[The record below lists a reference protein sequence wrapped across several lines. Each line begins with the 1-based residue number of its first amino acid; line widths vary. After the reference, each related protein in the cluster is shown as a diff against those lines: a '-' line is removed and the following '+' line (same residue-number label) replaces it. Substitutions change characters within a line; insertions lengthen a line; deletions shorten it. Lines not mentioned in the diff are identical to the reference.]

1 MKAKLKAMWS
11 IDHDL
16 KTYIPEDKNEF
27 YITLNLSIGSSK
39 TDGADYFD
47 LFVCSPEWLC
57 KHQWEPEILR
67 HTLVVRKYDLDEI
80 TETINKYI
88 EKCTCKTWE
97 ETAQKLSR
105 YFAWEFEDYS
115 D

>member
-1 MKAKLKAMWS
+1 MKAELKAIWS
-11 IDHDL
+11 IEHDL
-16 KTYIPEDKNEF
+16 KMYVPEDTNKF
-27 YITLNLSIGSSK
+27 AITLNLSIGSSK
-39 TDGADYFD
+39 SDGADYFD

-57 KHQWEPEILR
+57 KHQWIPEILR
-67 HTLVVRKYDLDEI
+67 HTLIVRKYDLDEI

-97 ETAQKLSR
+97 ETAQKLSS

-115 D
+115 E